1 MMGIEL
7 PLLGSVWLCLKAY
20 LIAEGQGVP
29 FKARAVRA

>member
-7 PLLGSVWLCLKAY
+7 RLLGSVWLCHKAY

>member
-7 PLLGSVWLCLKAY
+7 LLLGSVLLYLKAY